1 MPMVNMKISR
11 DKEEDQAQVEERE
24 PEYPFGLRL
33 WLDDKSLKK
42 LGLKDLPEV
51 GKEFGVEARAK
62 VAEVSESASE
72 SSEERRMELQIT
84 DLNLVDPD
92 ASRAE
97 RLFSGSAKT
106 E

>member
-1 MPMVNMKISR
+1 MPMVNMKVSR
-11 DKEEDQAQVEERE
+11 EKEEEIQSESPEQ
-24 PEYPFGLRL
+24 EYPFGLRL
-33 WLDDKSLKK
+33 WMNDDTLKK
-42 LGLKDLPEV
+42 LGIKDLPEV

-62 VAEVSESASE
+62 VAEVSEVASE
-72 SSEERRMELQIT
+72 SNEEKRMELQIT

-97 RLFSGSAKT
+97 RLFSGNAQS